1 MEVTPLSKKI
11 PRKKSKKGLIV
22 FLSILTVVIVGIT
35 VFAVNQYN
43 NIKAISY
50 MTRYTSKEREVLIRD
65 NSERI
70 DSIMERLPD
79 VNVRPLTD
87 DEEEL
92 LNSGEMSEADAL
104 NVIMGKDTE
113 SNPEI
118 ETETVGEDVKATAEL
133 KQEDG
138 EDIQS
143 KEKINELVARV
154 YLLRSNFT
162 GKINS
167 LVEQAKAEFIKCGSS
182 NALGLARKYMNLG
195 LGLESECDGQI
206 EIILQELSGEL
217 EKSGGDMSII
227 DDIKTAY
234 DNEKSLK
241 KAELIDKYKNR

>member
-70 DSIMERLPD
+70 DSIMERLQD

-118 ETETVGEDVKATAEL
+118 ETETVREDVKATAEL

-167 LVEQAKAEFIKCGSS
+167 LVEQAKAEFIKGGSS

>member
-1 MEVTPLSKKI
+1 M
-11 PRKKSKKGLIV
+11 V

-35 VFAVNQYN
+35 IFAVNQYN

-92 LNSGEMSEADAL
+92 LNSGEMSEDDAL

-113 SNPEI
+113 SNPEV
-118 ETETVGEDVKATAEL
+118 ETEAVREDVQANTEL

-138 EDIQS
+138 EDSRS

-167 LVEQAKAEFIKCGSS
+167 LVEQAKAEFIKGGSS

-195 LGLESECDGQI
+195 LGLEAECDGQI
-206 EIILQELSGEL
+206 EIILQELSEEL
-217 EKSGGDMSII
+217 KKSGGDMSII

>member
-92 LNSGEMSEADAL
+92 LNSGEMSEDDAL

-118 ETETVGEDVKATAEL
+118 ETETVREDVKATAEL

-167 LVEQAKAEFIKCGSS
+167 LVEQAKAEFIKGGSS

>member
-1 MEVTPLSKKI
+1 MSKKI
-11 PRKKSKKGLIV
+11 PLKKSKKGLIV

-35 VFAVNQYN
+35 IFAVNQYN

-92 LNSGEMSEADAL
+92 LNSGEMSENDAL

-113 SNPEI
+113 NNPEV
-118 ETETVGEDVKATAEL
+118 ETEAVREDVQANTEL

-138 EDIQS
+138 EDNRS

-167 LVEQAKAEFIKCGSS
+167 LVEQAKAEFIKGGSS

-195 LGLESECDGQI
+195 LGLEAECDGQI

>member
-92 LNSGEMSEADAL
+92 LNSGEMSEDDAL

-118 ETETVGEDVKATAEL
+118 ETETVREDVKATAEL

-167 LVEQAKAEFIKCGSS
+167 LVEQAKAEFIKGGSS

-195 LGLESECDGQI
+195 LGLEAECDGQI

>member
-92 LNSGEMSEADAL
+92 LNSGEMSEDDAL

-118 ETETVGEDVKATAEL
+118 ETDTVREDVKATAEL

-167 LVEQAKAEFIKCGSS
+167 LVEQAKAEFIKGGSS

>member
-1 MEVTPLSKKI
+1 MSKKI

-87 DEEEL
+87 DEEEM
-92 LNSGEMSEADAL
+92 LNNGEMSEGDAL

-118 ETETVGEDVKATAEL
+118 ETETVREDVKATAEL

-167 LVEQAKAEFIKCGSS
+167 LVEQAKAEFIKGGSS

>member
-1 MEVTPLSKKI
+1 MSKKI

-70 DSIMERLPD
+70 HSIMERLPD

-118 ETETVGEDVKATAEL
+118 ETETVREDVKATAEL

-167 LVEQAKAEFIKCGSS
+167 LVEQAKAEFIKGGSS